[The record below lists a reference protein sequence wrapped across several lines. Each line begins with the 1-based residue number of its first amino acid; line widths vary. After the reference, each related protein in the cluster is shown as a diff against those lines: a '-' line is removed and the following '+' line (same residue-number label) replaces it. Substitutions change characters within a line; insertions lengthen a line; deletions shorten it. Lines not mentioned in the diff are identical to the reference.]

1 MAARPRPDGGTA
13 LDWAQLGDEELLKLR
28 IRDLG
33 LRIEGTELEARVA
46 QLYGELETRGLRRF
60 RPRVYLG
67 DEWFSPEDV
76 PSISIP
82 FYLAHPRLKALEK
95 AFMLEVE
102 GGTEAWCMKLLRHES
117 GHCFDH
123 AYRISR
129 RPKWRR
135 LFGSPSDEYDPDTY
149 RPRPYSRSYVRHL
162 ENWYAQAHPDEDFA
176 ETFAVWLD
184 PASDWRVRYARWTAA
199 LDKLTYVDELGRH
212 LSEVEPPVKDGPHTC
227 AASRMTTT
235 LEHFYRRKIRE
246 AREDYPDFFDAD
258 LRRIFDGR
266 PDLPQKE
273 FGASRFLQRHR
284 RRIVDVVS
292 GWTGEKKYA
301 INALVRK
308 LTLRCQENGLKL
320 GRSDSETNL
329 ELAAYLATLVTHHLF
344 TGRFK
349 RTV

>member
-1 MAARPRPDGGTA
+1 MAARARREGRST
-13 LDWAQLGDEELLKLR
+13 LDWTQLSDEELLKLR
-28 IRDLG
+28 ICDLG
-33 LRIEGTELEARVA
+33 LRLEGSELEPRVTA
-46 QLYGELETRGLRRF
+46 LYGELEARGLRRF
-60 RPRVYLG
+60 RPRAYLG
-67 DEWFSPEDV
+67 DEWFSPEGV

-95 AFMLEVE
+95 TFMLEVE
-102 GGTEAWCMKLLRHES
+102 GGTESWCMQLLRHES

-135 LFGSPSDEYDPDTY
+135 RFGSPSDEYDPDTY

-162 ENWYAQAHPDEDFA
+162 DNWYAQAHPDEDFA

-184 PASDWRVRYARWTAA
+184 PASDWRTRYARWTAA
-199 LDKLTYVDELGRH
+199 LEKLTYVDELARD
-212 LSEVEPPVKDGPHTC
+212 LADVDPPVQGGPHTY
-227 AASRMTTT
+227 AASRMTIT
-235 LEHFYRRKIRE
+235 LERFYKRKIRD

-258 LRRIFDGR
+258 LRRIFDGGA
-266 PDLPQKE
+266 DLPQKE
-273 FGASRFLQRHR
+273 FGAWRYLQRHR

-292 GWTGEKKYA
+292 YWTGEKKYA
-301 INALVRK
+301 ISTLVRK
-308 LTLRCQENGLKL
+308 LTLRCRENGLKL
-320 GRSDSETNL
+320 GRHEAETNL